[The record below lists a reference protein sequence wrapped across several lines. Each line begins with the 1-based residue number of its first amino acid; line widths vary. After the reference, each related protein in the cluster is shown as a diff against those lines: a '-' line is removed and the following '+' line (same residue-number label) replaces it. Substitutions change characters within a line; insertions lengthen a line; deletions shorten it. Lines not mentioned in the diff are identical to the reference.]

1 MARPLRLCLPGM
13 TYHVFSR
20 CIEKKD
26 MLENDYFKDILLN
39 VISLS
44 QQKYSYELISFEILD
59 NHFHF
64 IIRTLSGGESI
75 SKIMQYIKARFSE
88 TYNRI
93 TNRTGPFWNER
104 FKCTIIELSANPIFY
119 LLWLL
124 WYLAFNPVRKNM
136 VRNPRESRFGSINA
150 YLDET
155 HAGRIKITLHSYFLQ
170 LGETF
175 QERIRAFLW
184 FEDAYRR
191 RLAVYF

>member
-1 MARPLRLCLPGM
+1 MARPNRTCEPNL
-13 TYHVFSR
+13 TYHVYSR
-20 CIEKKD
+20 CIELKRLIQSALLKEIMLGILEKTQKKY
-26 MLENDYFKDILLN
+26 NF
-39 VISLS
+39 
-44 QQKYSYELISFEILD
+44 ELIAYEIMD

-64 IIRTLSGGESI
+64 IIRTLPGEADI
-75 SKIMQYIKARFSE
+75 SRILQYIKSRFAE
-88 TYNRI
+88 TYNKRY
-93 TNRTGPFWNER
+93 NRKGPFWNER
-104 FKCTIIELSANPIFY
+104 FCDQIIEYAEKPIQY

-175 QERIRAFLW
+175 QERMRAFLW